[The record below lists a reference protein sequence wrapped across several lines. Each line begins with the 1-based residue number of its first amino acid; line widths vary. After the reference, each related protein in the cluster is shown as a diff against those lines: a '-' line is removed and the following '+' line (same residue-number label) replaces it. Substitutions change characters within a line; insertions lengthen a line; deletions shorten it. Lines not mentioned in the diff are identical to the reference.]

1 MNIMNKKIFANR
13 ALLPDGWANNI
24 LIEIDNSG
32 IISKIIENFDRDEK
46 GFDLDEDII
55 IPAMNN
61 LHSHGFQRAMAG
73 LTEGQSSDGNDSF
86 WTWRNLMYK
95 FLDVLTPEEIY
106 VITLF
111 SQMEMLEAGYT
122 SVGEFHYIHNQIGGE
137 KYDNITELS
146 ERVLEASKDSGIG
159 ICLLPV
165 LYERGGCDGR
175 KLSGGQLRFHN
186 SFDTFT
192 DLIGK
197 IKKMVSSNEL
207 FSSGVAA
214 HSLRAVSKED
224 LNKISEIND
233 GPIHI
238 HVAEQVQEVEE
249 VEKFYGKRPVEWLI
263 ENFDINERWCFIHC
277 TQMTKSE
284 TLNLANSGAVAG
296 LCPVTEANL
305 GDGIFNGL
313 EYFQNKGM
321 FGLGTDSN
329 INISL
334 VEEIKTFEYSQRLIN
349 KKRAVISN
357 KNKSSGRIIFDH
369 SLSGGS
375 RALQTNS
382 GKIENG
388 LCADLLSF
396 KVDNMELDGL
406 DGDKILDYF
415 IFASKGNLINRVWKN
430 GKCLVRGGKHI
441 HSEMIN
447 SKYQKTIK
455 KLKNLL

>member
-1 MNIMNKKIFANR
+1 MDIMNKKIFANK

-24 LIEIDNSG
+24 LIEIDEAG
-32 IISKIIENFDRDEK
+32 LISKITKNFDKDK
-46 GFDLDEDII
+46 KSFDSSEDII

-73 LTEGQSSDGNDSF
+73 LTEGQSIDGNDSF

-106 VITLF
+106 IITLF

-122 SVGEFHYIHNQIGGE
+122 NVGEFHYIHNQIGGA
-137 KYDNITELS
+137 KYDNIAELS
-146 ERVLEASKDSGIG
+146 ERVLEASKESGIG

-165 LYERGGCDGR
+165 LYERGGCDG
-175 KLSGGQLRFHN
+175 KQLAGGQLRFHN

-192 DLIGK
+192 KLIEK
-197 IKKMVSSNEL
+197 IKDLSSSYKH
-207 FSSGVAA
+207 FSLGVAA
-214 HSLRAVSKED
+214 HSLRAVSREN
-224 LNKISEIND
+224 LSKISTINN

-249 VEKFYGKRPVEWLI
+249 VKNFYGKRPVEWLI
-263 ENFDINERWCFIHC
+263 ENFDINKRWCFIHC

-313 EYFQNKGM
+313 DYFQNNGM

-357 KNKSSGRIIFDH
+357 KKKSSGRMIFDH

-388 LCADLLSF
+388 FCADLLSF
-396 KVDNMELDGL
+396 KIDSIELDGL
-406 DGDKILDYF
+406 NGDKILDYF

-430 GKCLVRGGKHI
+430 GKCLVSGGKHI
-441 HSEMIN
+441 HYELIN

-455 KLKNLL
+455 KLKNLI